1 MLGIDHIEREERL
14 SDPHIAA
21 AGTAPR
27 RFTRTIVRSLP
38 VVARI
43 LMGALFLFAGGVG
56 LLASPTPP
64 PGLSGGA
71 LAFNAALKQTGYML
85 PLVSV
90 TQAVVGLLLLSNRCV
105 PLALAMVAPVVVN
118 IVAYHAVLERTGLG
132 IAVIVAALEVYLA
145 WQYRDAYRPM
155 LAVRAAA
162 GASPA
167 LPDARGDARGAG

>member
-1 MLGIDHIEREERL
+1 MN
-14 SDPHIAA
+14 DPHIAT
-21 AGTAPR
+21 AGSAPT
-27 RFTRTIVRSLP
+27 RFTRTIVRYLP
-38 VVARI
+38 VAVRI

-85 PLVSV
+85 PLVSA
-90 TQAVVGLLLLSNRCV
+90 TQALAGLLLLSNRCV
-105 PLALAMVAPVVVN
+105 PLALAMLAPVVVN

-132 IAVIVAALEVYLA
+132 IAVIVAVLEAYLA

-155 LAVRAAA
+155 LAVRVAPAA

-167 LPDARGDARGAG
+167 APDARVDVRAAD